1 MPTAA
6 DFIRQ
11 HPGKSAKEVMALAK
25 VKGVKIPDIN
35 RVYAV
40 RFNERQL
47 EKAIKKSA
55 KRSGK
60 KVRRRPVKKAR
71 AVRIK
76 RVARKKP
83 TSEYMTPEIEA
94 KCNEILELVKKCIFA
109 KLEYV
114 KANVSDVITG
124 KG

>member
-1 MPTAA
+1 
-6 DFIRQ
+6 
-11 HPGKSAKEVMALAK
+11 MALAK